1 MNRTV
6 FSVIIGVILFIFL
19 PTRVEAAIFPT
30 GHAHNDYEH
39 TQPLLDALD
48 QGFYSVEADV
58 FLIKETLLVGHYFLS
73 LKPERTLE
81 ALYLEP
87 LRQRAEKLNGKIQ
100 PDSDHFDLWIDL
112 KTDWKELYPALRK
125 VFEKYDDLI
134 THVED
139 GRTVKKAVRVI
150 LSGNRPSAEVL
161 AQEKKRY
168 VFLDGRAGDLDSEI
182 PCEMTPVISDNWK
195 SLFSWNGTGEMPPEE
210 REKLKTLVR
219 KAHEKGCRIR
229 FWNTPD
235 KEILWKTQF
244 DFGVDYLNTDKP
256 QQMRDFL
263 RQVRKPQAPML

>member
-1 MNRTV
+1 MKRKV
-6 FSVIIGVILFIFL
+6 FPVIIGVILFCLL
-19 PTRVEAAIFPT
+19 PVRVESATFPT
-30 GHAHNDYEH
+30 AHAHNDYEH
-39 TQPLLDALD
+39 ARPLWDALD
-48 QGFYSVEADV
+48 HDFCSVEADV
-58 FLIKETLLVGHYFLS
+58 FLVKDALLVGHYFLG
-73 LKPERTLE
+73 LRVERTLE
-81 ALYLEP
+81 SLYLEP
-87 LRQRAEKLNGKIQ
+87 LRQRAEKLGGKIQ
-100 PDSDHFDLWIDL
+100 PDSNHFDLWIDL
-112 KTDWKELYPALRK
+112 KTDWQELYPALRK

-139 GRTVKKAVRVI
+139 GRTVEKAVRII

-168 VFLDGRAGDLDSEI
+168 VFLDGRVGDLDSELSS
-182 PCEMTPVISDNWK
+182 EMIPVISDNWK
-195 SLFSWNGTGEMPPEE
+195 SLFTWNGTGEMPPEE

-219 KAHEKGCRIR
+219 KTHEKGCRIR

-263 RQVRKPQAPML
+263 RQVREPQNSPL